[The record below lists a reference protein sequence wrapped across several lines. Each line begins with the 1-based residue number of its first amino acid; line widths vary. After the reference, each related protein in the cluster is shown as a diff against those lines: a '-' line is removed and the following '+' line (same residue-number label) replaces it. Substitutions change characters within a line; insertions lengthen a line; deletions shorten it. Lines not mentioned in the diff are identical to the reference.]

1 MNTTPTLAETHK
13 KADIAEGSAGYIDEQ
28 LLPQQLIEGGGP
40 FRRVDLTSL
49 PGPVKYIGYMIV
61 YGIPVLLVGLI
72 VAVTFFK

>member
-1 MNTTPTLAETHK
+1 MNTTPAHTETHK
-13 KADIAEGSAGYIDEQ
+13 KADIAESSIGYIDEQ

-61 YGIPVLLVGLI
+61 YGIPVLLMSLI